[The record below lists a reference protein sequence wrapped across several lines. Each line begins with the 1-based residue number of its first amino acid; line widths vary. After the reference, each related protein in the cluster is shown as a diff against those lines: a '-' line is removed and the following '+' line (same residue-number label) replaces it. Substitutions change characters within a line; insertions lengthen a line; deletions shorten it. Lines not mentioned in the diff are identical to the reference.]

1 MSRVALKQMPRRNK
15 TAPIT
20 KGKTMNVKSK
30 FQDKKERAM
39 KMTMAVKGS
48 IFAAALG
55 VVCLLPITTHAQ
67 ADVSPDIYE
76 LANTETTAATQQTQ
90 VATNTANPT
99 DFHGQFAL
107 PYDVRCKGKSLK
119 SGQYSLSVKS
129 EGTSRVVTIA
139 RNGETMNIRAQELTG
154 NPAASRSTVL
164 VRKSHEGRML
174 EAVYVRELNA
184 LLYLDMNAAAQSGRM
199 ERLPIT

>member
-1 MSRVALKQMPRRNK
+1 MSSESNMAE
-15 TAPIT
+15 
-20 KGKTMNVKSK
+20 
-30 FQDKKERAM
+30 KKEM
-39 KMTMAVKGS
+39 KVKMTMTVKGS

-55 VVCLLPITTHAQ
+55 LACLLPVTTHAQ
-67 ADVSPDIYE
+67 ADVSPSFYE
-76 LANTETTAATQQTQ
+76 VASPETIAAEHQLIAAANTAKPA
-90 VATNTANPT
+90 
-99 DFHGQFAL
+99 DFQGRFAL
-107 PYDVRCKGKSLK
+107 PYEVRCKGKSLK

-129 EGTSRVVTIA
+129 EGTARVVTIA

-154 NPAASRSTVL
+154 NSAASRSTVL

-184 LLYLDMNAAAQSGRM
+184 LLYLDMNVTAQSGRM

>member
-1 MSRVALKQMPRRNK
+1 MDSQSK
-15 TAPIT
+15 TAE
-20 KGKTMNVKSK
+20 
-30 FQDKKERAM
+30 KKEM
-39 KMTMAVKGS
+39 KVKMTMAVKGS

-55 VVCLLPITTHAQ
+55 VACLLPVTTHAQ
-67 ADVSPDIYE
+67 ADVSPDNYE

-90 VATNTANPT
+90 VASNTATPA

-107 PYDVRCKGKSLK
+107 PYEVRCKGKSLK

-139 RNGETMNIRAQELTG
+139 RNGETMNIRAQELAG
-154 NPAASRSTVL
+154 NPGASHSTVL
-164 VRKSHEGRML
+164 VRKSHEGRKL
-174 EAVYVRELNA
+174 EAVYVRQLNV
-184 LLYLDMNAAAQSGRM
+184 LLFLDGNAAAQSGQM

>member
-1 MSRVALKQMPRRNK
+1 MKMMMV
-15 TAPIT
+15 
-20 KGKTMNVKSK
+20 VKS
-30 FQDKKERAM
+30 
-39 KMTMAVKGS
+39 S

-55 VVCLLPITTHAQ
+55 LACLLPVTTHAQ

-90 VATNTANPT
+90 VASNNAKPA

-107 PYDVRCKGKSLK
+107 PYDVRFKGRNLK

-139 RNGETMNIRAQELTG
+139 RNGESMNIRAQELAG
-154 NPAASRSTVL
+154 NPAASHSTVL

-174 EAVYVRELNA
+174 EAVYVQQLNV
-184 LLYLDMNAAAQSGRM
+184 LLYLDGNAAAKSGQM